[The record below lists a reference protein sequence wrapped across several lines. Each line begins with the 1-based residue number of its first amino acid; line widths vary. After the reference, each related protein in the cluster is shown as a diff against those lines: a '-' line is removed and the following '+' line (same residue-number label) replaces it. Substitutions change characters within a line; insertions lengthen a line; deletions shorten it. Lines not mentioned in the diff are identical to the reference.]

1 MNIFIDESFC
11 KGCGLCITVCPSHAL
26 SPGTNRNQK
35 GYLMPAVAPEKCDGC
50 KSCEII
56 CPDFAIFTVKEK

>member
-1 MNIFIDESFC
+1 
-11 KGCGLCITVCPSHAL
+11 
-26 SPGTNRNQK
+26 
-35 GYLMPAVAPEKCDGC
+35 MPAVAPEKCDGC